1 MDLLHDINKLPL
13 TNTSQ
18 TRLHKWRLLEPTPDR
33 KDEKRLFQDS
43 YVLWH
48 LNFREDFLYESVQRQ
63 WEYLNIRKD
72 HHVISTYRLSYNG
85 LIYLL
90 RKMDKLCHLSLC
102 RIRPTKNCLQ
112 YEPCT
117 STEVSLEVQIE
128 EGKVWPYPR
137 QSSSH
142 SAWNQNCTDFVIAQ
156 TLTISLK
163 CKTHVKCVLLTLLIL
178 SSWSSSKRTCTQARI
193 VATSR
198 HPPCGGDWRAT
209 WTSDWRSIWGKT
221 NNKKKVR

>member
-1 MDLLHDINKLPL
+1 MAPKL
-13 TNTSQ
+13 S
-18 TRLHKWRLLEPTPDR
+18 WRLSVWEGVKAVGIFEFHNQVSVTVNFFLNTWWSSHC
-33 KDEKRLFQDS
+33 KTQFLFPK
-43 YVLWH
+43 Y
-48 LNFREDFLYESVQRQ
+48 
-63 WEYLNIRKD
+63 RKD

-102 RIRPTKNCLQ
+102 RIRPTKNCLR

-128 EGKVWPYPR
+128 EGKVWPYPQ

-142 SAWNQNCTDFVIAQ
+142 PAWSQNCTDFVIAQ

>member
-1 MDLLHDINKLPL
+1 MDLLQDINKLPL

-48 LNFREDFLYESVQRQ
+48 LDFREDFLYERVQRQ

-142 SAWNQNCTDFVIAQ
+142 PAWSQNCTDFVIAQ

-163 CKTHVKCVLLTLLIL
+163 CKIHVKCVLLTLLIL